1 VECDKGPHWAIRKP
15 LSFLNIIEGIPHKLQ
30 PIIDE
35 FSLKTTYLLSPE
47 VLANSEC
54 LKLFQSLQNQNEL
67 AAHMHGEFV
76 EPLANWNADRT
87 DAFQID
93 FSPLIEYQKI
103 HSLTEL
109 FEKKL
114 GFRPTSF
121 RAGRFGLSRYTLR
134 FLDKLGYFVDSSV
147 TPFTWWWRR
156 KGKGV
161 NFLGAPYQPYFPSF
175 NDFRKR
181 GKMKIL
187 EVPIGIV
194 NPFWAKWPSPILR
207 RINPLNRI
215 QTILLSTFLG
225 KRIKSIWLRPTF
237 STVHQ
242 MIFVTHWIIKS
253 VRSRTPILNMMFH
266 SNEIM
271 AGMSPYNQ
279 SEDEVKN
286 FLKKL
291 REYFTFLLSKFEVQS
306 IALSET
312 VKIIGSSDFSVG
324 PRVI

>member
-15 LSFLNIIEGIPHKLQ
+15 LSFLNIIEGIPHTLQ
-30 PIIDE
+30 PVLDE
-35 FSLKTTYLLSPE
+35 FSLKITYLLSPE

-54 LKLFQSLQNQNEL
+54 LKLFQSLQDQNEL
-67 AAHMHGEFV
+67 GAHMHGEFI
-76 EPLANWNADRT
+76 EPLANWNADKT

-93 FSPLIEYQKI
+93 FSPRVEYQKI
-103 HSLTEL
+103 CSLTEL

-121 RAGRFGLSRYTLR
+121 RAGRFGLSRYTLH
-134 FLDKLGYFVDSSV
+134 FLEKLGYLVDSSV

-156 KGKGV
+156 KGMGA
-161 NFLGAPYQPYFPSF
+161 NFLGAPYQPYFPSS

-194 NPFWAKWPSPILR
+194 NPFWAKWPDPILR
-207 RINPLNRI
+207 RINPLNRA
-215 QTILLSTFLG
+215 QTILMNAFLG
-225 KRIKSIWLRPTF
+225 GRIRSFWLRPTF
-237 STVHQ
+237 STVEQ
-242 MIFVTHWIIKS
+242 MIFVTNWIVKNVKS
-253 VRSRTPILNMMFH
+253 KMPVLNMMFH

-286 FLKKL
+286 FLNKL
-291 REYFTFLLSKFEVQS
+291 KEYFAFVFSNFKVQS
-306 IALSET
+306 VTLSEIA
-312 VKIIGSSDFSVG
+312 KLI
-324 PRVI
+324 

>member
-1 VECDKGPHWAIRKP
+1 LIISVDAECDKGPNWVIRKP
-15 LSFLNIIEGIPHKLQ
+15 VSFLNIVEGIPHKLE
-30 PIIDE
+30 PILEE

-54 LKLFQSLQNQNEL
+54 LKLFQSLRNQNEL
-67 AAHMHGEFV
+67 GAHMHGEFA

-93 FSPLIEYQKI
+93 FSPPIEYQKI
-103 HSLTEL
+103 RFLTEL
-109 FEKKL
+109 FDEKL

-134 FLDKLGYFVDSSV
+134 FLEKLAYLVDSSV

-161 NFLGAPYQPYFPSF
+161 NFLGALYQPYFPSS

-194 NPFWAKWPSPILR
+194 NPFWAKWPGPILR
-207 RINPLNRI
+207 RINPLNRAQI
-215 QTILLSTFLG
+215 ILLNAFLG
-225 KRIKSIWLRPTF
+225 KRIRSIWLRPTF
-237 STVHQ
+237 STARQ
-242 MIFVTHWIIKS
+242 MIFVTNWIVKNVKS
-253 VRSRTPILNMMFH
+253 KSPVLNMMFH

-286 FLKKL
+286 FLNKL
-291 REYFTFLLSKFEVQS
+291 KEYFAFVLSKFKVQS
-306 IALSET
+306 VTLSEIA
-312 VKIIGSSDFSVG
+312 KLI
-324 PRVI
+324 